1 MVVQDYSKASDLMP
15 DTPFLQYNIG
25 CLLVQLGDYKA
36 AQKAFSNALQL
47 DSHFPSAYFG
57 RGVAYILG
65 GQIEEGLSDLSQA
78 GEYGLYSAYNLIKK
92 YAKENAKEKKQK
104 ASK

>member
-1 MVVQDYSKASDLMP
+1 LADY
-15 DTPFLQYNIG
+15 
-25 CLLVQLGDYKA
+25 VA
-36 AQKAFSNALQL
+36 AQKSFSRALQL
-47 DSHFPSAYFG
+47 DSHFPSAYYG

-65 GQIEEGLSDLSQA
+65 GQTDEGLSDLSQA

-92 YAKENAKEKKQK
+92 YSKEKKQQ